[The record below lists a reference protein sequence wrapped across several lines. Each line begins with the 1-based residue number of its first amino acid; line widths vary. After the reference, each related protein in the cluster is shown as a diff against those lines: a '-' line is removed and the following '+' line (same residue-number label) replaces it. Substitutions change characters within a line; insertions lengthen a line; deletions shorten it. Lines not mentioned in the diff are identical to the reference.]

1 MYSEIM
7 KGNEIRS
14 RFLSYFKENG
24 HTIVDSSSLVPKDD
38 PTLLFTNAGMVQFK
52 TVFMGDDQRD
62 YVKAVTSQRCVRA
75 GGKHNDLENVG
86 YTARHHTF
94 FEMLGNFSFGDYF
107 KEDAIRFAWNFLTV
121 QLGIP
126 PEKLWVSIFEDDDEA
141 YSLWD
146 KVESLPKGR
155 IVRMGEKD
163 NFWAMGDTGPCGP
176 CSEIH
181 IDQGTTAG
189 CGRPDCALGC
199 DCDRF
204 LELWNLVFMQ
214 FNRSADGTMTRLP
227 KPSIDTGMGLE
238 RVAAVL
244 QGKFNNYESD
254 LFTPII
260 SKLAALSHKDY
271 GQNTQD
277 DTAMRVIADHARATT
292 FLVADGVLPG
302 NEGRGYVLRRIMRR
316 AVRYGKHL
324 GLDKPF
330 MEAVC
335 NAVVG
340 EMSEA
345 YPHLKGGLSLL
356 AKVVVK
362 EEERFRETLENGL
375 ALLDE
380 EITRMARDNTSTL
393 HGSFIFKLYD
403 TFGFPFDIVRDI
415 ALERG
420 LGFDEAGYLR
430 EMERQ
435 RDKSR
440 SSRRDE
446 GVKLLEE
453 GVKNLAAAGK
463 PTEFTGYHDLVTTTD
478 VAGLLDEEGKIVTTL
493 AAGKRG
499 RLYVKLTPFYA
510 ESGGQVGDSGQVSWS
525 GGEAK
530 VIATSAV
537 GGKIVLHEI
546 EVTKGVIVKEEEVA
560 LAVDQS
566 RRRAIAA
573 HHTATHMLHAALRKL
588 LGDHV
593 KQAGSHVGPDRLR
606 FDFTHFSPLTPGQI
620 EQIELLVNEQIW
632 LNAPVL
638 TRILQRDEALQEGAM
653 ALFGEKYEENVR
665 VVSIADFSKEL
676 CGGTHVGASGEIG
689 LCKILSESG
698 IASGVRRIEALAGPA
713 AFTFVQAQGRR
724 ERQVVGLLNAGNAG
738 EVVAKVE
745 TLLSHLKSMEK
756 QVADLSRQLVSSD
769 LEAMTQSAMT
779 IDGMKVIASEIQLDS
794 QKTLRDVGDRVRDNL
809 GSGIA
814 VLGGSI
820 NGKVALLAVVTTDLT
835 ARIKAGDI
843 INKVA
848 TLVGGKGGGRA
859 DMAQAGGPMVD
870 KLKEAIKSVPDV
882 VRALLLK

>member
-1 MYSEIM
+1 M
-7 KGNEIRS
+7 KGNEIRN
-14 RFLSYFKENG
+14 RFLQYFEENG
-24 HTIVDSSSLVPKDD
+24 HTVVDSSSLVPKDD

-52 TVFMGDDQRD
+52 MVFMGEDKRE
-62 YVKAVTSQRCVRA
+62 YLKAVTSQRCVRA

-121 QLGIP
+121 ELGIP
-126 PEKLWVSIFEDDDEA
+126 AGKLWVSIFEDDDEA
-141 YSLWD
+141 YTLWD
-146 KVESLPKGR
+146 KIENLPKGR

-181 IDQGTTAG
+181 IDQGAAAG

-214 FNRSADGTMTRLP
+214 FNRSADGTMTKLP

-260 SKLAALSHKDY
+260 SRLEALSTKSY
-271 GQNTQD
+271 GRNNQD

-292 FLVADGVLPG
+292 FLVADGVLPS
-302 NEGRGYVLRRIMRR
+302 NEGAGYVLRRIMRR

-324 GLDKPF
+324 GLEKPF
-330 MEAVC
+330 MEEVC

-340 EMSEA
+340 EMADA
-345 YPHLKGGLSLL
+345 YPHLNGALSLL

-375 ALLDE
+375 TLLDE
-380 EITRMARDNTSTL
+380 EISRLTKENSRRIS
-393 HGSFIFKLYD
+393 GGFIFKLYD

-420 LGFDEAGYLR
+420 FGFDETGFLA
-430 EMERQ
+430 EMENQ
-435 RDKSR
+435 RRKSR
-440 SSRRDE
+440 SSRKDE
-446 GVKLLEE
+446 GVKLFDE
-453 GVKNLAAAGK
+453 GVKNLAAAGIK
-463 PTEFTGYHDLVTTTD
+463 TKFVGYQELSTVTR
-478 VAGLLDEEGKIVTTL
+478 VEGLLDDEGRIVTSL
-493 AAGKRG
+493 AVGQKG
-499 RLYVKLTPFYA
+499 RLCVDQTPFYA
-510 ESGGQVGDSGQVSWS
+510 EAGGQAGDCGEVRWE
-525 GGEAK
+525 GGWAK
-530 VIATSAV
+530 VVATSVA
-537 GGKIVLHEI
+537 GAKIILHDI
-546 EVTKGVIVKEEEVA
+546 EVREGLVLEKAEVSLIVDK
-560 LAVDQS
+560 D

-573 HHTATHMLHAALRKL
+573 HHSATHMLHAALRNL

-593 KQAGSHVGPDRLR
+593 KQAGSMVGPDRLR
-606 FDFTHFSPLTPGQI
+606 FDFTHFSSLTHEQI
-620 EQIELLVNEQIW
+620 ERIELLVNEQIW
-632 LNAPVL
+632 RNAPVT
-638 TRILQRDEALQEGAM
+638 TRILHRDDALKEGAM

-665 VVSIADFSKEL
+665 VVSMADFSKEL
-676 CGGTHVGASGEIG
+676 CGGTHVESSGEIG
-689 LCKILSESG
+689 VCKVLSESG

-713 AFTFVQAQGRR
+713 AFAYIQAQGRR
-724 ERQVVGLLNAGNAG
+724 ERQVAGLLNVGSSG
-738 EVVAKVE
+738 EIAAKVE
-745 TLLSHLKSMEK
+745 TLLTHLKVMEK
-756 QVADLSRQLVSSD
+756 QIADLSRQLASSD
-769 LEAMTQSAMT
+769 LE
-779 IDGMKVIASEIQLDS
+779 GMLQNFVSIAGVKVVYSEIQLDS
-794 QKTLRDVGDRVRDNL
+794 QKTLREIGDRLRDNL
-809 GSGIA
+809 GSGVA

-820 NGKVALLAVVTTDLT
+820 SGKAALLAVVTADLT
-835 ARIKAGDI
+835 RRIKAGDI

-848 TLVGGKGGGRA
+848 SLVGGKGGGRP

-870 KLKEAIKSVPDV
+870 KLSEAIKSVPDV
-882 VRALLLK
+882 VRKLLQE